1 MPYHIGDVRVIR
13 RVPDAESP
21 IPRGKAESRRKPQRY
36 LLPDPLVRFKITM
49 ADDLEKKLNAGMKAM
64 DEGDFKKA
72 YSAFKKLCAENPD
85 NADCWY
91 YKAECGSMASG
102 MFGAK
107 VSNEEI
113 MEAYNKAIELDAEN
127 ADYYQSY
134 GLFCISINKY
144 DEAEKAYN
152 EAAECDESRAASLYS
167 EFAVEYFNNVMA
179 TYGEIMEDPKA
190 RAPYAKKALEY
201 MLKALEIEPEEAKT
215 LL

>member
-1 MPYHIGDVRVIR
+1 
-13 RVPDAESP
+13 
-21 IPRGKAESRRKPQRY
+21 
-36 LLPDPLVRFKITM
+36 M

-72 YSAFKKLCAENPD
+72 YSSFKKLCAENPD
-85 NADCWY
+85 IAEVWY
-91 YKAECGSMASG
+91 YKAECGSMAAG

-167 EFAVEYFNNVMA
+167 EFAVEFFNNVMA
-179 TYGEIMEDPKA
+179 SYGEIMEDPKA

-201 MLKALEIEPEEAKT
+201 MLKALELSPEEARS

>member
-1 MPYHIGDVRVIR
+1 
-13 RVPDAESP
+13 
-21 IPRGKAESRRKPQRY
+21 
-36 LLPDPLVRFKITM
+36 M
-49 ADDLEKKLNAGMKAM
+49 ADDNPDKKVLAGMKAM

-72 YSAFKKLCAENPD
+72 YSQFKKLAEEYPD
-85 NADCWY
+85 NAEIWY
-91 YKAECGSMASG
+91 YKAECGNYASG

-107 VSNEEI
+107 VSSEEI
-113 MEAYNKAIELDAEN
+113 LESYKKAIELDG
-127 ADYYQSY
+127 DRVDFYQSY

-152 EAAECDESRAASLYS
+152 EAAQIDESMESTLYS
-167 EFAVEYFNNVMA
+167 EFAIEFFNNVMA

-201 MLKALEIEPEEAKT
+201 MLKALEITPEEAKS

>member
-1 MPYHIGDVRVIR
+1 
-13 RVPDAESP
+13 
-21 IPRGKAESRRKPQRY
+21 
-36 LLPDPLVRFKITM
+36 M
-49 ADDLEKKLNAGMKAM
+49 ADDLEKKLSAGMKAM

-72 YSAFKKLCAENPD
+72 YSLFKKLCAENPE

-91 YKAECGSMASG
+91 YKAECGNMASG

-113 MEAYNKAIELDAEN
+113 MEAYNKAIELDGN
-127 ADYYQSY
+127 CDYYQAY

-144 DEAEKAYN
+144 DEAEKAYC
-152 EAAECDESRAASLYS
+152 EAAEIDESRAASLYT

-179 TYGEIMEDPKA
+179 SYGEIMEDPKA
-190 RAPYAKKALEY
+190 RASYVKKALDY
-201 MLKALEIEPEEAKT
+201 FLKAIEIDPAEAKA